1 MIILKNKKMIKVI
14 ISTILLLSIT
24 YSVYSQNRE
33 IITVEINK
41 TLLSEIGEAVVSTGE
56 IIRNDG
62 QNN

>member
-1 MIILKNKKMIKVI
+1 MIKVI